1 MNTEKEKLIHAL
13 FFPMVLLVLMWI
25 TRLIEYG
32 FGVDFSQFGIHPL
45 HADGLPGIILA
56 PFIHGGFKHLLAN
69 TFPFLILAVAL
80 FYFYH
85 DIGLKVLVFIWL
97 MSGIWVWFGGRQAY
111 HIGVS
116 GVIYGLAAFLFLSG
130 VLRKNTQLAALSLIV
145 VFLYGGMI
153 WGIFPEFFPKENI
166 SWESHLGGLFA
177 GMVIAIYY
185 RKEGPQRKKY
195 SWELEEDDD
204 MEDENAFWKSNITS
218 WPEKNEN
225 DY

>member
-1 MNTEKEKLIHAL
+1 MNTEKDKFFHAL
-13 FFPMVLLVLMWI
+13 FFPMILMVLMWI
-25 TRLIEYG
+25 VRLIEYG
-32 FGVDFSQFGIHPL
+32 FGIDLSQFGIHPL
-45 HADGLPGIILA
+45 HADGLPGILLA

-69 TFPFLILAVAL
+69 TFPFLILSVAL

-85 DIGLKVLVFIWL
+85 KIGLKVLIFIWV

-177 GMVIAIYY
+177 GIVIAIYY

-204 MEDENAFWKSNITS
+204 MEDENAYWKSNITS
-218 WPEKNEN
+218 WPEKNDN